1 MSMIR
6 TFTMLAALT
15 ASTAAYADKPAP
27 PPAKPADKPVAK
39 PADKPAAPKTALSE
53 AEAQRFYAFF
63 DKLVAAVVTN
73 KDDCVK
79 MAAAV
84 NAHIDASQAL
94 LKDANDAKAAGK
106 ELPQSVKDK
115 IAKKSTDELLPAM
128 KAKCAGDKAVGE
140 AFMRLKPPGAT
151 PGATK

>member
-1 MSMIR
+1 MSKIR
-6 TFTMLAALT
+6 TFTMLAVLT

-27 PPAKPADKPVAK
+27 PAAK
-39 PADKPAAPKTALSE
+39 PADKPAAKPADKAPAPKTPLTE
-53 AEAQRFYAFF
+53 AESQRFYAFF
-63 DKLVAAVVTN
+63 DKLVSVVVTN

-79 MAAAV
+79 MAAGV
-84 NAHIDASQAL
+84 NAHIDASQQL

-106 ELPQSVKDK
+106 ELPQAVKDK

-128 KAKCAGDKAVGE
+128 KAKCAGDKAVGD

-151 PGATK
+151 K

>member
-27 PPAKPADKPVAK
+27 PPAKPADKPAE
-39 PADKPAAPKTALSE
+39 KPAAPKTALTE

-63 DKLVAAVVTN
+63 DKLVSVVVTN
-73 KDDCVK
+73 KADCVK
-79 MAAAV
+79 MATGV

-128 KAKCAGDKAVGE
+128 KAKCAADKAVGE

-151 PGATK
+151 K

>member
-6 TFTMLAALT
+6 TFTMFAALA
-15 ASTAAYADKPAP
+15 ASTAAYADKA
-27 PPAKPADKPVAK
+27 
-39 PADKPAAPKTALSE
+39 ADKPAATKPADKAAAPSKTVLTD

-63 DKLVAAVVTN
+63 DKLVSVVVTN

-79 MAAAV
+79 MAAGV
-84 NAHIDASQAL
+84 NAHIDASAAL

-106 ELPQSVKDK
+106 ELPPAVKDK

-128 KAKCAGDKAVGE
+128 KAKCAGDKSVSD

-151 PGATK
+151 K

>member
-6 TFTMLAALT
+6 TITMLAALT

-27 PPAKPADKPVAK
+27 PAPPAAKPADKLVAK
-39 PADKPAAPKTALSE
+39 PADKPAAAKPALTE

-63 DKLVAAVVTN
+63 DKLVTVVVTN

-79 MAAAV
+79 MAAGV

-94 LKDANDAKAAGK
+94 LRDASDAKAAGK
-106 ELPQSVKDK
+106 ELPQPVKDK

-128 KAKCAGDKAVGE
+128 RAKCASDKAVGE
-140 AFMRLKPPGAT
+140 AFMRLKPPS
-151 PGATK
+151 ATK

>member
-15 ASTAAYADKPAP
+15 GSTAAYADKPAP

-94 LKDANDAKAAGK
+94 LKDASDAKAAGK

-128 KAKCAGDKAVGE
+128 KVKCAPDKAVGD

-151 PGATK
+151 K

>member
-1 MSMIR
+1 MSKIR

-27 PPAKPADKPVAK
+27 PPAKPAEKPADK
-39 PADKPAAPKTALSE
+39 PADKPAAPKTALTE

-63 DKLVAAVVTN
+63 DKLVSVVVTN

-79 MAAAV
+79 MAAGV

-94 LKDANDAKAAGK
+94 LKDASDAKAAGK
-106 ELPQSVKDK
+106 ELPQAVKDK
-115 IAKKSTDELLPAM
+115 ISKKSTDELLPAM
-128 KAKCAGDKAVGE
+128 KAKCASDKAVGD

-151 PGATK
+151 K

>member
-1 MSMIR
+1 MSIMR

-15 ASTAAYADKPAP
+15 ASTAVYADKPAP
-27 PPAKPADKPVAK
+27 PAAKPAEKPVAAK
-39 PADKPAAPKTALSE
+39 PAEKPAPAKTPLSE

-63 DKLVAAVVTN
+63 DKLVSVVVTN

-79 MAAAV
+79 MAAGV

-106 ELPQSVKDK
+106 ELPQAIKDK

-128 KAKCAGDKAVGE
+128 KAKCASDKAVGD

-151 PGATK
+151 K